1 MKYFCCVGQGQSRAQ
16 HCGNF
21 FSRCFMLHA
30 DDIMRSKTR
39 VPGTLPHCSW
49 PLRACR
55 VAAPEPSP
63 PTPIPKGTP
72 HLKVTLYD
80 NISNANS
87 NITPNITT
95 TTTSSS
101 SSSSSSISSSSSSN
115 SSNMLALV
123 WSTQPRT
130 IPPRSPDLNPIE
142 KFWSWLRRELRRR
155 DLQDYK
161 NKKPC
166 LTKTQYIGRVKQVL
180 QTATAQRKAA
190 NIARGFRKV
199 CKEVRDK
206 GGAAARS

>member
-1 MKYFCCVGQGQSRAQ
+1 MGALLRQFNPRIKERPWRVLCDGEKF
-16 HCGNF
+16 
-21 FSRCFMLHA
+21 LH
-30 DDIMRSKTR
+30 SKE
-39 VPGTLPHCSW
+39 
-49 PLRACR
+49 AN
-55 VAAPEPSP
+55 AAYQRHSMS
-63 PTPIPKGTP
+63 
-72 HLKVTLYD
+72 L
-80 NISNANS
+80 
-87 NITPNITT
+87 
-95 TTTSSS
+95 
-101 SSSSSSISSSSSSN
+101 
-115 SSNMLALV
+115 
-123 WSTQPRT
+123 WT